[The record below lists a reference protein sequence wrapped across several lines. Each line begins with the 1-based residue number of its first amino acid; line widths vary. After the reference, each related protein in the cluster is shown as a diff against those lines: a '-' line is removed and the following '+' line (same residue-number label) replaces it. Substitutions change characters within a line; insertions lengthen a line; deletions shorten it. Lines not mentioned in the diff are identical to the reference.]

1 MDTIQ
6 VKVDD
11 IAAKKWMRA
20 SDEKKT
26 ELNDMINRI
35 IKRAF
40 DKSGEDFHQFLDRVG
55 KEAEANGLT
64 EDLLNKLLS
73 EE

>member
-1 MDTIQ
+1 MDTIL

-11 IAAKKWMRA
+11 VAAKKWKRA

-26 ELNDMINRI
+26 ELNGMINRI

-64 EDLLNKLLS
+64 EDILNKLLS

>member
-11 IAAKKWMRA
+11 VAAKKWMRA
-20 SDEKKT
+20 SDAKKT
-26 ELNDMINRI
+26 ELNSVINRI

-40 DKSGEDFHQFLDRVG
+40 DKNGEDFRQFLDRVG

-64 EDLLNKLLS
+64 EDILNKLLS
-73 EE
+73 E

>member
-1 MDTIQ
+1 MDTIL

-11 IAAKKWMRA
+11 VAAKKWMRA

-40 DKSGEDFHQFLDRVG
+40 DKNGEDFYQFLDRVG

-64 EDLLNKLLS
+64 EDILNKLLS